1 MVVDVDRT
9 AASWRASAPRA
20 LFPIPSALR
29 IAQGQYAPGWDV
41 APDGRFLST
50 FLEADVPA
58 RSINVIVN
66 WNPALAKKQ

>member
-1 MVVDVDRT
+1 MVVEVNGA
-9 AASWRASAPRA
+9 AASSRANPARA

-41 APDGRFLST
+41 GPDGRFLST
-50 FLEADVPA
+50 FLTADVPA
-58 RSINVIVN
+58 RSINVVAK